1 MSDAIH
7 NKHQMKNRY
16 REIQILRNLVKGD
29 SDLVTPLDD
38 GFLLKFLH
46 ARKFDP
52 ERALHLLQKYYRLRA
67 ANPTLF
73 YNFLPSAVND
83 VLLITFKDS
92 YFIGLPLVQLF
103 LSSER
108 NKISNKRF
116 IVGYISNSS
125 IIPKRT
131 FLISVGLW
139 NTSKYDANEIFRTNM
154 MCLEMAVRDTVTQE
168 NGIAAIID
176 LRGFGLFPARFN
188 AIHFVNES
196 NLFGVMFNLV
206 KPLLSEKLKKRIHF
220 HGTNFRSLHQ
230 HIPADILPSDYG
242 GNLDLFSNKTWYS
255 NMRKSEDFFNR
266 NNRYGYKT
274 P

>member
-1 MSDAIH
+1 
-7 NKHQMKNRY
+7 
-16 REIQILRNLVKGD
+16 
-29 SDLVTPLDD
+29 
-38 GFLLKFLH
+38 
-46 ARKFDP
+46 
-52 ERALHLLQKYYRLRA
+52 
-67 ANPTLF
+67 
-73 YNFLPSAVND
+73 
-83 VLLITFKDS
+83 
-92 YFIGLPLVQLF
+92 
-103 LSSER
+103 
-108 NKISNKRF
+108 
-116 IVGYISNSS
+116 
-125 IIPKRT
+125 
-131 FLISVGLW
+131 
-139 NTSKYDANEIFRTNM
+139 M

-176 LRGFGLFPARFN
+176 LRGFGLCHFRQLSPNHTRQIISLIQDCFPARFN

-266 NNRYGYKT
+266 NNRYGYKNSIK
-274 P
+274 

>member
-176 LRGFGLFPARFN
+176 LRGFGLC
-188 AIHFVNES
+188 HFRQ
-196 NLFGVMFNLV
+196 
-206 KPLLSEKLKKRIHF
+206 LSPNHTRQIISLIQIHF

-242 GNLDLFSNKTWYS
+242 GT
-255 NMRKSEDFFNR
+255 
-266 NNRYGYKT
+266 
-274 P
+274 